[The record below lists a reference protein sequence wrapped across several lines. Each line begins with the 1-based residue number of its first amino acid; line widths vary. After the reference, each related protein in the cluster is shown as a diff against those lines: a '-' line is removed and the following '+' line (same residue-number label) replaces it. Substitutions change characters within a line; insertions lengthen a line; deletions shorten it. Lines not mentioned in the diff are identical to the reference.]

1 MRRAAPAAAPVAVDK
16 EVKRK
21 QRMGDIKLDLH
32 RVLLDNLNLAALEH
46 ATEADLRAEINAIS
60 AEHLNDNAIVLGRE
74 DRIILN
80 KELYDE
86 VTGLGPL
93 ETLLQDESV
102 NDILVNG
109 PQQIFVE
116 RSGKLELT
124 DVTFKDE
131 RHLLR
136 IIDKIVSAVGRR
148 VDESKPYVDARLK
161 DGSRFNAMVPPVAVD
176 GSLVSIRKF
185 KKDKLGIDDLV
196 QFGAFSEEMAAYL
209 QAAVSTRLNV
219 IVSGGTGSGKTTTL
233 NALSSFIADDERILT
248 IEDTAELQLQQTHVG
263 RMESRPPNVEGKGE
277 VSPRDCLKNA
287 LRMRPDRIIVGE
299 TRGEEV
305 IDMLQAMNT
314 GHDGSMTTIHANN
327 PRDGISR
334 LENMVAMAGIEM
346 PLKAVRSQISS
357 AVNLIVQASR
367 LQDGSRR
374 MTSITEI
381 TGMEG
386 DVISMQEIFR
396 FQRVGPDA
404 RQQDHR
410 PLSQPQ
416 ACAATSPSASASGAM
431 ICPRP
436 SLNPSQR
443 SKPHGHQCRT
453 HHLRSDLYRRAG
465 ARRRASIWRLFGRS
479 ISLNSRVNRRLE
491 MIEKGDTPRGGAG
504 QICARRCS
512 STRKSKGIPLYS
524 LWLSEKAQKGR
535 DCLLPAT
542 ADHGDGRP
550 FGSVLPWPDRRHRD
564 RSTRAHR
571 RLHRHGGRCCVY
583 VGVHESQQAHGD
595 HRRTAP
601 RCGRADGALLARR
614 SPVHQRHHHRE
625 QRNPRPACL
634 RIRCDRG

>member
-1 MRRAAPAAAPVAVDK
+1 MFSKYKKPGDVAVATPAPKAKAPAPQQQPEEAVAPKPASMRRVAHAATVAPQDRD
-16 EVKRK
+16 VKRK
-21 QRMGDIKLDLH
+21 QRMSDIKLELH
-32 RVLLDNLNLAALEH
+32 RALLENLNLAALEH
-46 ATEADLRAEINAIS
+46 ASEQDLRSEINEIS
-60 AEHLNDNAIVLGRE
+60 TEILAEKSIVLNRE
-74 DRIILN
+74 DRVQLN
-80 KELYDE
+80 SELYDE

-93 ETLLQDESV
+93 ETLLKDDSV

-116 RSGKLELT
+116 RAGKLQLT

-131 RHLLR
+131 KHLLR

-148 VDESKPYVDARLK
+148 VDESNPYVDARLK
-161 DGSRFNAMVPPVAVD
+161 DGSRFNAMVPPIAVD

-196 QFGAFSEEMAAYL
+196 SFGAFSEEMAAYL
-209 QAAVSTRLNV
+209 QAAVATRLNI

-233 NALSSFIADDERILT
+233 NALSSFIANDERILT

-314 GHDGSMTTIHANN
+314 GHDGSMTTIHANSA
-327 PRDGISR
+327 RDGVSR
-334 LENMVAMAGIEM
+334 LENMIAMAGIEM

-396 FQRVGPDA
+396 FQRVGLTPENKIIGHFTGTGVRSHFSERFKMWGYD
-404 RQQDHR
+404 
-410 PLSQPQ
+410 L
-416 ACAATSPSASASGAM
+416 PS
-431 ICPRP
+431 
-436 SLNPSQR
+436 
-443 SKPHGHQCRT
+443 
-453 HHLRSDLYRRAG
+453 
-465 ARRRASIWRLFGRS
+465 SIY
-479 ISLNSRVNRRLE
+479 E
-491 MIEKGDTPRGGAG
+491 
-504 QICARRCS
+504 
-512 STRKSKGIPLYS
+512 
-524 LWLSEKAQKGR
+524 
-535 DCLLPAT
+535 
-542 ADHGDGRP
+542 
-550 FGSVLPWPDRRHRD
+550 
-564 RSTRAHR
+564 
-571 RLHRHGGRCCVY
+571 
-583 VGVHESQQAHGD
+583 
-595 HRRTAP
+595 
-601 RCGRADGALLARR
+601 
-614 SPVHQRHHHRE
+614 PVVVK
-625 QRNPRPACL
+625 
-634 RIRCDRG
+634 

>member
-1 MRRAAPAAAPVAVDK
+1 MFSKYKKPAAKKRPAPVQASAAPVAAAPAAAEAAPKAAASLRRPMTRAKAEAPQADRDR
-16 EVKRK
+16 KRK
-21 QRMGDIKLDLH
+21 ERLGEIKVQLH
-32 RVLLDNLNLAALEH
+32 RELLENLNLAALEK
-46 ATEADLRAEINAIS
+46 ASEKELRTEISQIAGEILEEKGIA
-60 AEHLNDNAIVLGRE
+60 LNRE
-74 DRIILN
+74 DRMTLN

-93 ETLLQDESV
+93 ETLLQDETVS
-102 NDILVNG
+102 DILVNG

-116 RSGKLELT
+116 RDGKLQLS

-131 RHLLR
+131 KHLMR

-148 VDESKPYVDARLK
+148 VDESNPYVDARLA

-196 QFGAFSEEMAAYL
+196 NFGAFTEEMAAYL

-233 NALSSFIADDERILT
+233 NALSSFIDDSERILT

-314 GHDGSMTTIHANN
+314 GHDGSMTTIHANSA
-327 PRDGISR
+327 RDGISR
-334 LENMVAMAGIEM
+334 LENMIAMAGIEM
-346 PLKAVRSQISS
+346 PIKAVRSQIAS
-357 AVNLIVQASR
+357 AVNVIVQASR

-396 FQRVGPDA
+396 FQRVGLTPENKIIGHFTGTGVRSHYSERFRLWGYDL
-404 RQQDHR
+404 
-410 PLSQPQ
+410 P
-416 ACAATSPSASASGAM
+416 PS
-431 ICPRP
+431 IYEP
-436 SLNPSQR
+436 
-443 SKPHGHQCRT
+443 
-453 HHLRSDLYRRAG
+453 
-465 ARRRASIWRLFGRS
+465 
-479 ISLNSRVNRRLE
+479 
-491 MIEKGDTPRGGAG
+491 
-504 QICARRCS
+504 
-512 STRKSKGIPLYS
+512 TRMEVI
-524 LWLSEKAQKGR
+524 
-535 DCLLPAT
+535 
-542 ADHGDGRP
+542 
-550 FGSVLPWPDRRHRD
+550 
-564 RSTRAHR
+564 
-571 RLHRHGGRCCVY
+571 
-583 VGVHESQQAHGD
+583 
-595 HRRTAP
+595 
-601 RCGRADGALLARR
+601 
-614 SPVHQRHHHRE
+614 
-625 QRNPRPACL
+625 
-634 RIRCDRG
+634 

>member
-1 MRRAAPAAAPVAVDK
+1 MFSRYSKKDAVTSAAKLVEAAPKVTSSAPKAPSLRKALVAGAAAPQDK

-21 QRMGDIKLDLH
+21 SRLSEIKVEIH
-32 RVLLDNLNLAALEH
+32 SRLLDNLNLAALEK
-46 ATEADLRAEINAIS
+46 ASEKDLRAEILAIAS
-60 AEHLNDNAIVLGRE
+60 ESLEDMGVVLNRE
-74 DRIILN
+74 ERAALN
-80 KELYDE
+80 GELFDE

-93 ETLLQDESV
+93 EPLLRDETV

-116 RSGKLELT
+116 RDGKLELT
-124 DVTFKDE
+124 SITFKDE
-131 RHLLR
+131 KHLLR

-148 VDESKPYVDARLK
+148 VDESNPYVDARLQ

-196 QFGAFSEEMAAYL
+196 NFGAFTEEMAAYL
-209 QAAVSTRLNV
+209 QAAVATRLNI

-233 NALSSFIADDERILT
+233 NALSSFIDNAERILT

-277 VSPRDCLKNA
+277 VSARDCLKNA

-314 GHDGSMTTIHANN
+314 GHDGSMTTIHANSA
-327 PRDGISR
+327 RDGVSR
-334 LENMVAMAGIEM
+334 LENMIAMAGIEM

-396 FQRVGPDA
+396 YQRVGLTPDNKIIG
-404 RQQDHR
+404 HFT
-410 PLSQPQ
+410 
-416 ACAATSPSASASGAM
+416 ATGV
-431 ICPRP
+431 
-436 SLNPSQR
+436 R
-443 SKPHGHQCRT
+443 SH
-453 HHLRSDLYRRAG
+453 
-465 ARRRASIWRLFGRS
+465 F
-479 ISLNSRVNRRLE
+479 
-491 MIEKGDTPRGGAG
+491 
-504 QICARRCS
+504 
-512 STRKSKGIPLYS
+512 
-524 LWLSEKAQKGR
+524 SERFRMWGY
-535 DCLLPAT
+535 DLPAT
-542 ADHGDGRP
+542 LFEPTKMA
-550 FGSVLPWPDRRHRD
+550 
-564 RSTRAHR
+564 A
-571 RLHRHGGRCCVY
+571 
-583 VGVHESQQAHGD
+583 E
-595 HRRTAP
+595 
-601 RCGRADGALLARR
+601 
-614 SPVHQRHHHRE
+614 
-625 QRNPRPACL
+625 
-634 RIRCDRG
+634 

>member
-1 MRRAAPAAAPVAVDK
+1 MFSKYKKTDVAPAAQAVVTPIAVAKPEAAAAASMRRAAPAATPVDK

-21 QRMGDIKLDLH
+21 QRMGEIKLDLH

-46 ATEADLRAEINAIS
+46 ASEADLRAEINAIS
-60 AEHLNDNAIVLGRE
+60 TEHLNDNSIVLGRE
-74 DRIILN
+74 DRIVLN
-80 KELYDE
+80 SELYDE

-93 ETLLQDESV
+93 ETLLKDETV

-116 RSGKLELT
+116 RNGKLELT

-131 RHLLR
+131 KHLMR

-148 VDESKPYVDARLK
+148 VDESNPYVDARLQ

-185 KKDKLGIDDLV
+185 KKDKLGIEDLV
-196 QFGAFSEEMAAYL
+196 GFGAFTEEMAAYL
-209 QAAVSTRLNV
+209 QAAVATRLNI

-233 NALSSFIADDERILT
+233 NALSSFIDNNERILT

-327 PRDGISR
+327 ARDGISR
-334 LENMVAMAGIEM
+334 LENMIAMAGMEM

-386 DVISMQEIFR
+386 DVISMQEVFR
-396 FQRVGPDA
+396 FQRVGLTPDNKIIG
-404 RQQDHR
+404 HFT
-410 PLSQPQ
+410 
-416 ACAATSPSASASGAM
+416 ATGV
-431 ICPRP
+431 
-436 SLNPSQR
+436 R
-443 SKPHGHQCRT
+443 SHY
-453 HHLRSDLYRRAG
+453 SDR
-465 ARRRASIWRLFGRS
+465 F
-479 ISLNSRVNRRLE
+479 
-491 MIEKGDTPRGGAG
+491 K
-504 QICARRCS
+504 
-512 STRKSKGIPLYS
+512 
-524 LWLSEKAQKGR
+524 LWGY
-535 DCLLPAT
+535 DLP
-542 ADHGDGRP
+542 
-550 FGSVLPWPDRRHRD
+550 
-564 RSTRAHR
+564 
-571 RLHRHGGRCCVY
+571 
-583 VGVHESQQAHGD
+583 
-595 HRRTAP
+595 
-601 RCGRADGALLARR
+601 
-614 SPVHQRHHHRE
+614 
-625 QRNPRPACL
+625 PA
-634 RIRCDRG
+634 IFEPMVAE